1 MKGRLSK
8 IGKRFLKT
16 TARDNRKEKL
26 YLNIT
31 DNRDEKTQYY
41 MLEEKITLPVQLKI
55 KHRRQLK

>member
-8 IGKRFLKT
+8 IGKRFLKI